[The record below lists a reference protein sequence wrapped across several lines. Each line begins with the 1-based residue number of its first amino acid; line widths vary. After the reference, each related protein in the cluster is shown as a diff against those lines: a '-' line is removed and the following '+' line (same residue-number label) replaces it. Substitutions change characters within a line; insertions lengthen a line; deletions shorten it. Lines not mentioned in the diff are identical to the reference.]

1 MIFALFAEISSFFS
15 HFLRLIE
22 PAIPFTIDLEEKNR
36 KEVGNGKQQQTVIYP
51 QKKKG
56 HQREQI
62 KGLFTCECGKRDVFY
77 SQTHS

>member
-1 MIFALFAEISSFFS
+1 MILNMDFLHNLSLLSFS
-15 HFLRLIE
+15 L
-22 PAIPFTIDLEEKNR
+22 PF
-36 KEVGNGKQQQTVIYP
+36 GNGKQQQTVIYP

-56 HQREQI
+56 HRREQI